1 MILVTGGTGN
11 VGGEVTRALAARGEA
26 VRVLARK
33 PDQAVFPA
41 GVQVVTADLQEPRS
55 LAPALGGVAKVF
67 LLGGFATADVL
78 RRIRAAGAG
87 HVVLLTSRCVSG
99 GNPENAVTRMWLD
112 AEAAVRDSGV
122 KWTILRPSGFQSN
135 ALRWL
140 PQLRAGDIVRAA
152 WPAVPI
158 AAIDPADIAAV
169 ASVVLTG
176 PGHED
181 EALTLSGPEPL
192 TPGEQVAALARALRR
207 PLRYEPL
214 SDDEARATMA
224 ADGTPASLIDA
235 FFRFFSA
242 GEFDDSAVT
251 ATVHDVTGRPPRTF
265 EQWTQAHTGLFR
277 SPAHRGPSSR

>member
-1 MILVTGGTGN
+1 MILITGGTGN
-11 VGGEVTRALAARGEA
+11 VGGELTRALAARGEA

-33 PDQAVFPA
+33 PGQAAFPA
-41 GVQVVTADLQEPRS
+41 GVQVATADLEQPPS
-55 LAPALGGVAKVF
+55 LAPALDGVTKVF
-67 LLGGFATADVL
+67 LLGGFATAGL
-78 RRIRAAGAG
+78 LQRIRAAGAW
-87 HVVLLTSRCVSG
+87 HLVLLTSRCVIG
-99 GNPENAVTRMWLD
+99 GNPQNAVTRMWLD
-112 AEAAVRDSGV
+112 AEAAVRDSGME
-122 KWTILRPSGFQSN
+122 WTILRPSGFQSN

-140 PQLRAGDIVRAA
+140 PQLREGDIVRAP

-169 ASVVLTG
+169 ASAVLTG
-176 PGHED
+176 PGHNG

-192 TPGEQVAALARALRR
+192 TPGEQVATLARALRR

-214 SDDEARATMA
+214 SDDEARAAMA

-251 ATVHDVTGRPPRTF
+251 ATVRDITGRPPRTF
-265 EQWTQAHTGLFR
+265 EQWTQAHTGLFQ
-277 SPAHRGPSSR
+277 

>member
-1 MILVTGGTGN
+1 MILVTGATGN
-11 VGGEVTRALAARGEA
+11 IGSELTRTLAARGEA

-33 PDQAVFPA
+33 PGQAAFPA
-41 GVQVVTADLQEPRS
+41 GVQAAMGDLEDPGS
-55 LAPALGGVAKVF
+55 LTPALDGADQVF
-67 LLGGFATADVL
+67 LLGGFATPDVL

-87 HVVLLTSRCVSG
+87 HVVLLTSRCVIG
-99 GNPENAVTRMWLD
+99 GNPQNAVTRMWLD

-122 KWTILRPSGFQSN
+122 DWTILRPSGFQSN

-140 PQLRAGDIVRAA
+140 PQLREGDVVRAP

-169 ASVVLTG
+169 ASAVLTR
-176 PGHED
+176 PGHAD

-192 TPGEQVAALARALRR
+192 TPGEQVATLGRALRR

-214 SDDEARATMA
+214 SDDEARASMA

-242 GEFDDSAVT
+242 GEFDDSAIAT
-251 ATVHDVTGRPPRTF
+251 TVHDVTGRPPRTF
-265 EQWTQAHTGLFR
+265 ERWAHAHTDLFGDAR
-277 SPAHRGPSSR
+277 